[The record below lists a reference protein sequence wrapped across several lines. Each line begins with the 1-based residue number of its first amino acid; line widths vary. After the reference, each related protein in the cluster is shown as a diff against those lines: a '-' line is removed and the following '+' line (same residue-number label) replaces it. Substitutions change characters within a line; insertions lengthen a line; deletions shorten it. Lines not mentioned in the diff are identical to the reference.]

1 MSRLCNHWR
10 ELCSSDV
17 LNRAF
22 SYMSSSAGSF
32 LILTGT
38 AEKKHK
44 GESQDQAKDH
54 CRYKYIT
61 SLLFHLNV
69 NQFKVPEY

>member
-1 MSRLCNHWR
+1 MQSLERAVLFG
-10 ELCSSDV
+10 CSQS
-17 LNRAF
+17 AF
-22 SYMSSSAGSF
+22 SYMSRSSAGSL